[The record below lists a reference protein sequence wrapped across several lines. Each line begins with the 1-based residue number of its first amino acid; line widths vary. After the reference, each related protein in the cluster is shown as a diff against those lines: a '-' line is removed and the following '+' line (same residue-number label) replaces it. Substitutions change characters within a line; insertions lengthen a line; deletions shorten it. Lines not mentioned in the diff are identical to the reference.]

1 MDAPQRDDVEAG
13 KIAAWI
19 VPWIAPWA
27 ARARGLA
34 NLVSGVMFAAV
45 FLIFNYK
52 IITRYL
58 QHNEAAW
65 ADEVSVILF
74 IWIIFWANA
83 FLVRDK
89 EQITFDLVYRQA
101 PDGIKRWMALARL
114 VLIGGIFLWA
124 LPGSVDYLLFLW
136 RERTPVL
143 NLRLD
148 FIYSCFG
155 LFLAAVI
162 LRAAG
167 TIVQLI
173 GPKWRD
179 SI

>member
-1 MDAPQRDDVEAG
+1 MDAPQRDDAEADE
-13 KIAAWI
+13 IASWSTR
-19 VPWIAPWA
+19 WA
-27 ARARGLA
+27 ARARSLA

-58 QHNEAAW
+58 EHDEAAW

-101 PDGIKRWMALARL
+101 LTA
-114 VLIGGIFLWA
+114 
-124 LPGSVDYLLFLW
+124 
-136 RERTPVL
+136 
-143 NLRLD
+143 
-148 FIYSCFG
+148 
-155 LFLAAVI
+155 
-162 LRAAG
+162 
-167 TIVQLI
+167 
-173 GPKWRD
+173 
-179 SI
+179 